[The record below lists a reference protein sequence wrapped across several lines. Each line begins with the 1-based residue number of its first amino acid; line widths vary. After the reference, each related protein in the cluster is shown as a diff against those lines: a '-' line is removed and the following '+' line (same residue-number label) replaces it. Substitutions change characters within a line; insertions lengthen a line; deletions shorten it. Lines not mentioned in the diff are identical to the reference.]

1 MTLAMW
7 ILTTGITVLLGV
19 VAFFL
24 KRLIDNIDKLNTTI
38 NGVIS
43 NMQLYNYKTD
53 ENEAKITVTNA
64 EIIDLKDRLKII
76 EVEHKNRKCNELCS
90 RVLFA

>member
-1 MTLAMW
+1 MTVSMW
-7 ILTTGITVLLGV
+7 ILTTSIATLLGV

-43 NMQLYNYKTD
+43 NMQLYNYKTE
-53 ENEAKITVTNA
+53 ENETKITCANA
-64 EIIDLKDRLKII
+64 EIIDLKDRIKEI
-76 EVEHKNRKCNELCS
+76 EIEHKNRKC
-90 RVLFA
+90 V

>member
-64 EIIDLKDRLKII
+64 EIIDLKDRLKVI
-76 EVEHKNRKCNELCS
+76 EVEHKNRKCNEFN
-90 RVLFA
+90 RKFHT

>member
-1 MTLAMW
+1 MTVAMW
-7 ILTTGITVLLGV
+7 ILTTSIATLLGV

-43 NMQLYNYKTD
+43 NMQLYNYKTE
-53 ENEAKITVTNA
+53 ENETKITRANA
-64 EIIDLKDRLKII
+64 EIIGLKDRIKEI
-76 EVEHKNRKCNELCS
+76 EIEHKNRKC
-90 RVLFA
+90 V

>member
-24 KRLIDNIDKLNTTI
+24 KRLIDNIDKLDTTI

-43 NMQLYNYKTD
+43 NMQLYNYKTE

-64 EIIDLKDRLKII
+64 EIIDLKDRLKVI
-76 EVEHKNRKCNELCS
+76 EVEHKNRKCK
-90 RVLFA
+90 

>member
-1 MTLAMW
+1 MTVSMW
-7 ILTTGITVLLGV
+7 ILTTSIATLLGV

-43 NMQLYNYKTD
+43 NMQLYNYKTE
-53 ENEAKITVTNA
+53 ENETKITRANA
-64 EIIDLKDRLKII
+64 EIIDLKDRIKEI
-76 EVEHKNRKCNELCS
+76 EIEHKNRKC
-90 RVLFA
+90 V

>member
-7 ILTTGITVLLGV
+7 ILTTGTTVLLGV

-43 NMQLYNYKTD
+43 NMQLYNYKTE
-53 ENEAKITVTNA
+53 ENEDKITVANA
-64 EIIDLKDRLKII
+64 EIIDIKDRLKVI
-76 EVEHKNRKCNELCS
+76 EVEHKNRKCK
-90 RVLFA
+90 

>member
-1 MTLAMW
+1 MTVSMW
-7 ILTTGITVLLGV
+7 ILTTSIATLLGV

-43 NMQLYNYKTD
+43 NMQLYNYKTE
-53 ENEAKITVTNA
+53 ENETKITRANA
-64 EIIDLKDRLKII
+64 EIIDLKDRIKEI
-76 EVEHKNRKCNELCS
+76 EIEHKNRKCS
-90 RVLFA
+90 

>member
-43 NMQLYNYKTD
+43 YMQLYNYKTE

-64 EIIDLKDRLKII
+64 EIIDIKDRLKVI
-76 EVEHKNRKCNELCS
+76 EVEHKNRKCK
-90 RVLFA
+90 

>member
-1 MTLAMW
+1 MTVSMW
-7 ILTTGITVLLGV
+7 ILTTSIATLLGV

-64 EIIDLKDRLKII
+64 EIIDLKDRIKEI
-76 EVEHKNRKCNELCS
+76 EIEHKNRKC
-90 RVLFA
+90 V

>member
-38 NGVIS
+38 NEVIS
-43 NMQLYNYKTD
+43 NMQLYNYKTE
-53 ENEAKITVTNA
+53 ENEAKITVANA
-64 EIIDLKDRLKII
+64 EIIDLKDRLKVI
-76 EVEHKNRKCNELCS
+76 EVEHKNRKCK
-90 RVLFA
+90 

>member
-43 NMQLYNYKTD
+43 NMQLYNYKTE

-64 EIIDLKDRLKII
+64 EIIDIKDRLKVI
-76 EVEHKNRKCNELCS
+76 EVEHKNRKCK
-90 RVLFA
+90 

>member
-43 NMQLYNYKTD
+43 NMQLYNYKTE

-64 EIIDLKDRLKII
+64 EIIDLKDRLKVI
-76 EVEHKNRKCNELCS
+76 EVEHKNRKCK
-90 RVLFA
+90 

>member
-43 NMQLYNYKTD
+43 NMQLYNYKTEEYRD
-53 ENEAKITVTNA
+53 WEKIGRAHV
-64 EIIDLKDRLKII
+64 
-76 EVEHKNRKCNELCS
+76 
-90 RVLFA
+90 

>member
-64 EIIDLKDRLKII
+64 EIIDLKDRLKLI
-76 EVEHKNRKCNELCS
+76 EVEHKNRKCNEFN
-90 RVLFA
+90 RKFHT

>member
-1 MTLAMW
+1 MTVSMW
-7 ILTTGITVLLGV
+7 ILTTSIATLLGV

-43 NMQLYNYKTD
+43 NMQLYNYKTE
-53 ENEAKITVTNA
+53 ENEVKITRANA
-64 EIIDLKDRLKII
+64 EIIDLKDRIKEI
-76 EVEHKNRKCNELCS
+76 EIEHKNRKC
-90 RVLFA
+90 V